1 MKTTRHHPRFR
12 SGTWGALLLAT
23 LPCSLAAQP
32 PSLDRV
38 ATASE
43 LPRAAIYGDAPVPAG
58 TGFAFSVLVV
68 RNAGWQVDEVATSVR
83 DAATIFLRRCNL
95 PLTVERV
102 LTIDL
107 PAAYQE
113 LDEDEEERLVSGLD
127 ARPAVLFVN
136 RTSEGHRAYSYLER
150 WPIARAGTAWLTRQA
165 PAVCRGALLAHEIAH
180 LALDDAGHSD
190 DPDNLMSHR
199 CGHSN
204 LTNQLINT
212 ELDPDQCRLLAR
224 RFCRDGGCRQAA
236 MSPLAPR

>member
-1 MKTTRHHPRFR
+1 MKTRMRNLR
-12 SGTWGALLLAT
+12 SRTGAWSALLLAALT
-23 LPCSLAAQP
+23 GNLAAQP
-32 PSLDRV
+32 PGLDQV
-38 ATASE
+38 ATPSE
-43 LPRAAIYGDAPVPAG
+43 LPRAAIYGDAPVLPG
-58 TGFAFSVLVV
+58 TGFAFTVVVV
-68 RNAGWQVDEVATSVR
+68 RNAGWQADEVAASVR
-83 DAATIFLRRCNL
+83 DAAGIFLRRCNL
-95 PLTVERV
+95 PLTVERI

-113 LDEDEEERLVSGLD
+113 LDEDEEERLVSGLA
-127 ARPAVLFVN
+127 ARPAVLFVH
-136 RTSEGHRAYSYLER
+136 RTTEGHRAYSYLER

-224 RFCRDGGCRQAA
+224 RFCRDGGCR
-236 MSPLAPR
+236 